1 MFLHQHPYP
10 PFFPK
15 KASKLIVGTLPPP
28 RFSMG
33 QLFNED
39 VDFCYGSKYGLLW
52 PILNTIFDLNLNFE
66 NTQQAIDQRKTFLK
80 QHKIGICDIIESCER
95 TAINAS
101 DLGMGNI
108 ILRDFL
114 SYLEQYKSIK
124 RIIFLGGKSKNG
136 PEFLFRKLLHSH
148 KMSLKKVLSETQNI
162 HQFKFQNR
170 IITTNTLISPSS
182 AANRSIGA
190 NLEYKILK
198 QSNPDFSTFD
208 FRVLK
213 YRKAFEN

>member
-1 MFLHQHPYP
+1 MFIHQHPYP

-15 KASKLIVGTLPPP
+15 NATKLIVGTLPPP

-33 QLFNED
+33 QLFDED

-52 PILNTIFDLNLNFE
+52 PILNTIFNLNLSFK
-66 NTQQAIDQRKTFLK
+66 NTQQAVDQRKTFLK

-95 TAINAS
+95 TKINAS
-101 DLGMGNI
+101 DLGMENI

-114 SYLEQYKSIK
+114 FYLEQNNTIET
-124 RIIFLGGKSKNG
+124 ILFLGGNSKNG
-136 PEFLFRKLLHSH
+136 PEYLFRKLLHSH
-148 KMSLKKVLSETQNI
+148 KMALKKVPSETQRI
-162 HQFKFQNR
+162 HQFKFQGR
-170 IITTNTLISPSS
+170 SITTNTLISPSS

-190 NLEYKILK
+190 DLQYKFLK
-198 QSNPDFSTFD
+198 QQNPKFTTFD

-213 YRKAFEN
+213 YSAAFKN